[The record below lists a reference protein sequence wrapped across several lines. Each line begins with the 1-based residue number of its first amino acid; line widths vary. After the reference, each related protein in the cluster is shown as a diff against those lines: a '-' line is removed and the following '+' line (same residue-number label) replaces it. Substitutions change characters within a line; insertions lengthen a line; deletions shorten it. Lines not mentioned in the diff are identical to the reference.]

1 MVSLGIWT
9 QQGNKIVCGKGY
21 AIATIN
27 SHATSEGKANGA
39 LIVNSAKMLDVLKS
53 LRASIVLGGG
63 MDEAFDAA
71 TKLIREIEMHD

>member
-1 MVSLGIWT
+1 MISPGIWK

-39 LIVNSAKMLDVLKS
+39 LIANSAKMLDVLKS
-53 LRASIVLGGG
+53 LRSAVVLGGG
-63 MDEAFDAA
+63 LVEAMDAA
-71 TKLIREIEMHD
+71 NELIREIEKAD